1 MIGPV
6 FFAARHRYE
15 ENHRQAAQLNVRR
28 ALMQAPLNKEEP
40 GIAILLLGRP
50 ILVLPPDAALRLA
63 KEIADQLTEIRSEH

>member
-1 MIGPV
+1 
-6 FFAARHRYE
+6 
-15 ENHRQAAQLNVRR
+15 
-28 ALMQAPLNKEEP
+28 MQAPLNKEEP